1 MHDGLL
7 PDGVVTAGTAG
18 KFIQAEL
25 VARLSRISRSRH
37 LVEPTFEQR
46 DFE

>member
-7 PDGVVTAGTAG
+7 PDGVVTAGTAR

-25 VARLSRISRSRH
+25 MACCVGYLVSRH
-37 LVEPTFEQR
+37 LIEPTFEQR
-46 DFE
+46 NFE